1 MDDFITEQLVIDYLV
16 SLGVEEI
23 KACEIVADAMKQS
36 SETH

>member
-1 MDDFITEQLVIDYLV
+1 MEYYIIEQLVIDYLV
-16 SLGVEEI
+16 SLGFEEI